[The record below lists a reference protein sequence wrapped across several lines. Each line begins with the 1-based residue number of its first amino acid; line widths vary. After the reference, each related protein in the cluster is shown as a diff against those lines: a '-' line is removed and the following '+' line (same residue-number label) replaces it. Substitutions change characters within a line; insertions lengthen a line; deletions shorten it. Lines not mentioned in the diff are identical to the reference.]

1 LTGPSAIVSKAAE
14 LRDAF
19 DRARAIPL
27 STAGVEQVEGLLSIR
42 VAGDPYAI
50 RVSEI
55 SGLANDR
62 KVVAFP
68 SSIPELLGVA
78 GMRGGLVSVYSLA
91 ALLGYGR
98 EAGQARWLVLCGAEE
113 SVGLAFS
120 DFEGYFTVP
129 STQVYAADKR
139 DAARARVKHVLR
151 AADLVC
157 TVVSIPD
164 LLESIKRRCDNSRPS
179 KER

>member
-1 LTGPSAIVSKAAE
+1 
-14 LRDAF
+14 
-19 DRARAIPL
+19 
-27 STAGVEQVEGLLSIR
+27 VEQVEGLLSIR

-62 KVVAFP
+62 RVVAFP
-68 SSIPELLGVA
+68 SSIRELLGVA

-91 ALLGYGR
+91 ALLGYGW
-98 EAGQARWLVLCGAEE
+98 EAGPARWLVLCGAEE

-129 STQVYAADKR
+129 STQMYATDQSEAG
-139 DAARARVKHVLR
+139 RARVKHVLR

-164 LLESIKRRCDNSRPS
+164 ILESIKGRCDNSRPS

>member
-1 LTGPSAIVSKAAE
+1 LTGPSAIASKAAE